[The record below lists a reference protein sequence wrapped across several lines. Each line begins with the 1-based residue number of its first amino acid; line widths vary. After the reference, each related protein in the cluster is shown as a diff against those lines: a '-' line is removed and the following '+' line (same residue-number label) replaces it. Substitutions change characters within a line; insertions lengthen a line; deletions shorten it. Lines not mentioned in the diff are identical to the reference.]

1 MTSTTDEFE
10 IFEQFKNVAADV
22 ENLPPLTPPTH
33 SSTSPEASSESECP
47 HLNRNTEM
55 GKVECLDC
63 GLELRTLLVDS
74 GGDGERYWAPRP
86 KSKGIK
92 VDLEGIFPDPII
104 SKTSDI
110 FENVTEGAIFRIDRR
125 RSIIAACVMEAYK
138 ILKIPITQQE
148 ILNRYPVTNINTG
161 VKMVEMRI
169 KKFDTERVRKTYTS
183 PEESIRDILDKWED
197 GSNFLHDV
205 IELYRQ
211 VEGKSNLINRA
222 RAKSVAAAV
231 IYYFILAMRKNTT
244 ITEFCKA
251 VELSSATII
260 KLAREVSA
268 VMQTPEILSY

>member
-1 MTSTTDEFE
+1 MDEFDV
-10 IFEQFKNVAADV
+10 FEECKNF
-22 ENLPPLTPPTH
+22 LSPPAPPSPPTP
-33 SSTSPEASSESECP
+33 SSASSEECP
-47 HLNRNTEM
+47 HLNRNVEM

-63 GLELRTLLVDS
+63 GLELKTLLVDT

-148 ILNRYPVTNINTG
+148 VLNRYPVANINTG

-169 KKFDTERVRKTYTS
+169 KKFDTDRVRKTYTS
-183 PEESIRDILDKWED
+183 PEESIRDILGKWED
-197 GSNFLHDV
+197 GDDFLTEV
-205 IELYRQ
+205 IELYRGI
-211 VEGKSNLINRA
+211 EGKSNLINRA

-231 IYYFILAMRKNTT
+231 IYYFILAMNKNTT
-244 ITEFCKA
+244 IAEFCKA
-251 VELSSATII
+251 VELSSATIV

-268 VMQTPEILSY
+268 VMQTPEVLSY